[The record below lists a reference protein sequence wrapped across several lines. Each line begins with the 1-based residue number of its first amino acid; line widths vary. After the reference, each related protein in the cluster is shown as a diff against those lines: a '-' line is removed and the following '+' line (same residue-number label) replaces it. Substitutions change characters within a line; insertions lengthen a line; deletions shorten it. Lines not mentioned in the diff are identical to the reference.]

1 MGSTSIGHSVRQ
13 HDKPLGTALDEN
25 GEGGR
30 DFAGQYS
37 TTNVVESGETVNATL
52 AVRLFNYSGRDVSGA
67 RLFLFSDAPPMREV
81 LLALNLDL
89 AYRSHRAIRA
99 EIVVPAREFER
110 WKQGGQPRLALETAG
125 EDGLLR
131 RQPVEL
137 MRNRIPAE
145 EK

>member
-1 MGSTSIGHSVRQ
+1 MRKLCSILFLCGGLAML
-13 HDKPLGTALDEN
+13 P

-37 TTNVVESGETVNATL
+37 TTNIVQSGETVNATL

-67 RLFLFSDAPPMREV
+67 RLFLLPDAPPRDEV
-81 LLALNLDL
+81 LLAVNLDL
-89 AYRSHRAIRA
+89 AYRSHGVIRA

-110 WKQGGQPRLALETAG
+110 WKQGGQPRLALEIAG
-125 EDGLLR
+125 EDGLMR

-137 MRNRIPAE
+137 MRDFVPARVPEE